1 MPRDRSPCRPKGQTS
16 AVGTVPNLGYYSTLV
31 PVVNAM
37 AGPGL
42 SSHADRN
49 KAKLARNNMQVLFKS
64 AESILIHGSTDASLS
79 LGNFLFSGSARPR
92 QVVPRERFDIDR
104 ARGGQA

>member
-64 AESILIHGSTDASLS
+64 AESILIHGSNRCITVARQFS
-79 LGNFLFSGSARPR
+79 FLWFCSTPTSGPKGT
-92 QVVPRERFDIDR
+92 F
-104 ARGGQA
+104 